1 MSTSPKSVRERLVLV
16 GKKDGGNHP
25 LTNLKKF
32 NKLITLQNGR
42 FTLSKVHVAT
52 RGLHVQF
59 RHEGFLLFGCLTQKL
74 QGQSSFSM
82 VREALRI
89 HLSVFW
95 LRTSPKNFYQN
106 FKSANIPNKEIEYQ
120 NSYLSRQHVV
130 AGKVNQ
136 GGSDS
141 NRHCNFLIPT
151 SRICNRPQKVHFDS
165 PTKNIVFRS
174 TSGFSQYDIVFD
186 SRETDE
192 NDQPMFGDVQ
202 DTESVRFTILALL
215 NLQFNSARSVT
226 CTTSVLVFTI
236 NSGRIAQSRSFIPT
250 SSNLEF
256 QWKTGTSLVG
266 PKRKTVQWKMSC
278 STQSTN
284 GGSNGC
290 F

>member
-1 MSTSPKSVRERLVLV
+1 MLSKVQGKINQRPKHTGYYTRVSDTLQKKTLPKIKKSEGDRQVQGSDDSGKQGNFRYVEKRANNGMSTSPKSVCERLVLV

-74 QGQSSFSM
+74 QEQSSFSM

-89 HLSVFW
+89 PLSVFW

-120 NSYLSRQHVV
+120 NSNLSRQHVV

-151 SRICNRPQKVHFDS
+151 SRICNRPQKVHFNS

-174 TSGFSQYDIVFD
+174 TI
-186 SRETDE
+186 
-192 NDQPMFGDVQ
+192 
-202 DTESVRFTILALL
+202 
-215 NLQFNSARSVT
+215 
-226 CTTSVLVFTI
+226 
-236 NSGRIAQSRSFIPT
+236 
-250 SSNLEF
+250 
-256 QWKTGTSLVG
+256 
-266 PKRKTVQWKMSC
+266 
-278 STQSTN
+278 
-284 GGSNGC
+284 
-290 F
+290 